1 VGGSYFAGAMV
12 PLLPVFFGAKNAV
25 FSLFMAGSVVIVVSM
40 VLAFLSGM
48 DIKKRIATNLLII
61 TGAVS
66 LTYAI
71 GLVAKQ
77 VWRIS
82 L

>member
-1 VGGSYFAGAMV
+1 
-12 PLLPVFFGAKNAV
+12 
-25 FSLFMAGSVVIVVSM
+25 MAGSVIILVSM

-48 DIKKRIATNLLII
+48 DIKKRIATNLII
-61 TGAVS
+61 IAGAVG

-71 GLVAKQ
+71 GLVAKRL
-77 VWRIS
+77 WEIP